1 MRLLVLPHARVHGWP
16 KHSDAPHGQCPELGD
31 ALAREYAT
39 DAHHTAYAPDPIAP
53 RRLTKEVLGVAPVAM
68 QLVVFDVDDEAAHR
82 EHRPASDAWREVEAP
97 KVAALLE
104 AHPGA
109 VVFDTRGGYRV
120 VALLEAP
127 VAIATADDIPRWS
140 RFYLLQLGYL
150 SRRFGIIADPAC
162 KDWQRL
168 YRLPHATR
176 DGGPS
181 PERRRVLGD
190 LRNPGV
196 WRRPGAGDGD
206 LAEVEEAA
214 DLAELERLA
223 ASSPKPWA
231 VHARA
236 AAPPTALP
244 PRAAKP
250 RATRTPSPVVAADL
264 GALAP
269 LALAVAGA
277 IGELPRGCA
286 VRHGAR
292 LAVAASLLERGWP
305 RAAVERVLGDI
316 ARAMGKE
323 AAAVVAETVGSTA
336 ERLEL
341 GAAVAS
347 DGWLRAN
354 APAVVVAL
362 ELHAPREGAAASVRR
377 ELDAVASPPEVSAE
391 EGAAAVVEAL
401 ERARADRS
409 LVFVRVTAGAG
420 KTFASAQHA
429 ADAAGRGE
437 RTVILA
443 PTHAV
448 VRDVVAELHTR
459 GVNASHAMGPLSH
472 RDDAGDPTCQLH
484 KAATSAARAGQ
495 DVLKT
500 MCDGVGYPAQG
511 GRYRLAVV
519 GAARNTPCP
528 HKDGCPAYK
537 AARASLTGDVVVTV
551 HALAGRA
558 VEWLRAGGGGL
569 VVVDEAPALVASHGI
584 TAATASLA
592 AVVLQG
598 ETFAGKERWR
608 GELLEALARGLEAEG
623 AEGCGTVRELLAL
636 GEPDAAV
643 VDGWVHRSRYTA
655 DDDGSEK
662 ERTRWAPRVSARKL
676 RWLHKGGMLSPE
688 AADASRLAGA
698 VAQALALQAP
708 DREPSAVATRSTV
721 APMGYG
727 PRPNALELRV
737 ALPAEELVALVA
749 ARDVGRVF
757 LDATADP
764 RLVERVLGEAPREVR
779 VAVRD
784 GAPVRR
790 VFVPW
795 SHGTRRGVLLP
806 EVDGVRGIRWDAV
819 RGPAREA
826 IALALEGVPRG
837 GRVALLTFRPLAQL
851 LERVWNGAARDAG
864 EVVDSEALEMLAP
877 LVAHGVT
884 FCTGYFGNL
893 RGQNGWREADGLVVL
908 GSPWPNKGASR
919 SMARALGL
927 EGAEE
932 DVALHATRAELEQAV
947 GRLRAPRRT
956 SAAVVVVAATV
967 PPLAADRRWEVRELR
982 AGRPP
987 AADHH
992 QLAELAA
999 VHGVHGAARIA
1010 GVDRATVRR
1019 ARAAVAAV
1027 GGGET
1032 FPTEEREVLSVT
1044 GFAPP
1049 HRGSVDACST
1059 PPAVPLCPA
1068 SPPPSG
1074 APPRATPFLGV
1085 PGTAHRAPPALL
1097 APQRAEE
1104 VRHPSAG
1111 ERWAAGG
1118 RR

>member
-31 ALAREYAT
+31 ALAAEYAT

-68 QLVVFDVDDEAAHR
+68 QLVVFDVDCPAAHR
-82 EHRPASDAWREVEAP
+82 EHKAASDAWRAAEAP
-97 KVAALLE
+97 KVAELLE

-109 VVFDTRGGYRV
+109 VAFDTRGGYRV

-127 VAIATADDIPRWS
+127 VAIATADDAAAWS

-168 YRLPHATR
+168 YRLPRATR

-181 PERRRVLGD
+181 PERRAVRGD
-190 LRNPGV
+190 LRRPGV
-196 WRRPGAGDGD
+196 WSCSSD
-206 LAEVEEAA
+206 EAA

-223 ASSPKPWA
+223 ASTPKPWA
-231 VHARA
+231 SHARA
-236 AAPPTALP
+236 AAAPTSLP

-277 IGELPRGCA
+277 IGELPRGCG

-305 RAAVERVLGDI
+305 RAAVDRVLGDI
-316 ARAMGKE
+316 ARALGKD
-323 AAAVVAETVGSTA
+323 ASAVVAETVGSTA
-336 ERLEL
+336 DRLEQ

-354 APAVVVAL
+354 APAVVEAL
-362 ELHAPREGAAASVRR
+362 ELYAPREGAAASVRR

-437 RTVILA
+437 RTVVLA
-443 PTHAV
+443 PSHAV
-448 VRDVVAELHTR
+448 ARDVLAELERR

-472 RDDAGDPTCQLH
+472 RDDAGEPTCQLH
-484 KAATSAARAGQ
+484 TAATSAARAGQ
-495 DVLKT
+495 DVLRT
-500 MCDGVGYPAQG
+500 VCDGVGYGG
-511 GRYRLAVV
+511 GRRYLPT
-519 GAARNTPCP
+519 AAAPPRSNTPCP
-528 HKDGCPAYK
+528 HKDGCGAYK

-558 VEWLRAGGGGL
+558 VEWLGEAPGGL

-584 TAATASLA
+584 TADAASLA

-598 ETFAGKERWR
+598 GTFARSERWR
-608 GELLEALARGLEAEG
+608 AEPLEALARGLEAEG

-643 VDGWVHRSRYTA
+643 VARWERLARYTEA
-655 DDDGSEK
+655 DDGTAK
-662 ERTRWAPRVSARKL
+662 ERTRWAPRVAL
-676 RWLHKGGMLSPE
+676 RTLQRLHEGGALSPE
-688 AADASRLAGA
+688 TLEAARLAGA

-708 DREPSAVATRSTV
+708 DRALGAVDARSTV

-727 PRPNALELRV
+727 PRPLALELRV
-737 ALPAEELVALVA
+737 ALPVEELVELVA
-749 ARDVGRVF
+749 ARGVGRVF

-764 RLVERVLGEAPREVR
+764 RLVERVLGEAPQVVR

-790 VFVPW
+790 VFLPW
-795 SHGTRRGVLLP
+795 SHGTRRHCIEREGGICWP
-806 EVDGVRGIRWDAV
+806 EV

-851 LERVWNGAARDAG
+851 LERVWTGAARDAG
-864 EVVDSEALEMLAP
+864 EVVDPDALELLAP

-884 FCTGYFGNL
+884 FATGYFGNL

-919 SMARALGL
+919 STARALGL

-932 DVALHATRAELEQAV
+932 DVAMHATRAELEQAV

-999 VHGVHGAARIA
+999 VHGVRGAARIA
-1010 GVDRATVRR
+1010 GVSPRTVGRAVEGD
-1019 ARAAVAAV
+1019 
-1027 GGGET
+1027 GGGMGCGT
-1032 FPTEEREVLSVT
+1032 TRYEESSVT
-1044 GFAPP
+1044 GSAAP

-1059 PPAVPLCPA
+1059 PRDVPLCPA

-1074 APPRATPFLGV
+1074 APPRATAFQSV
-1085 PGTAHRAPPALL
+1085 PGTGHPSRHRLAPP
-1097 APQRAEE
+1097 RAAE
-1104 VRHPSAG
+1104 VRHPPAG

>member
-39 DAHHTAYAPDPIAP
+39 DAHHTAYAPDPLAP

-68 QLVVFDVDDEAAHR
+68 QLVVFDVDDEEAHR

-97 KVAALLE
+97 KQRALLE

-196 WRRPGAGDGD
+196 WSRERGDEHLRGADG
-206 LAEVEEAA
+206 EAA

-277 IGELPRGCA
+277 IGELPRGEA

-323 AAAVVAETVGSTA
+323 AAAVVGETVASTA

-341 GAAVAS
+341 GAPVAS

-437 RTVILA
+437 RTVVLA
-443 PTHAV
+443 PSHAV
-448 VRDVVAELHTR
+448 ARDVLAELLAR

-472 RDDAGDPTCQLH
+472 HDDAGDPTCQLH
-484 KAATSAARAGQ
+484 TAATSAARAGQ
-495 DVLKT
+495 DVLRT
-500 MCDGVGYPAQG
+500 VCDGVGYGG
-511 GRYRLAVV
+511 GRRYLPT
-519 GAARNTPCP
+519 AAAPRSNTPCP
-528 HKDGCPAYK
+528 HKEGCHAYK

-584 TAATASLA
+584 TADAASLA

-598 ETFAGKERWR
+598 ETFARSERWR
-608 GELLEALARGLEAEG
+608 AELLEALARGLEAEG

-636 GEPDAAV
+636 GEPDAAR
-643 VDGWVHRSRYTA
+643 VDGWEHLARYTA
-655 DDDGSEK
+655 ADDGSDK
-662 ERTRWAPRVSARKL
+662 ERDRWAPRVGARKL
-676 RWLHKGGMLSPE
+676 RRLHAGGPLSPADLE
-688 AADASRLAGA
+688 AARLAGA

-721 APMGYG
+721 APRGYG

-737 ALPAEELVALVA
+737 ALPAEELVELVA

-795 SHGTRRGVLLP
+795 THGTRRHCLGA
-806 EVDGVRGIRWDAV
+806 EDAVRWEEV

-864 EVVDSEALEMLAP
+864 EVVDPEALELLAP

-927 EGAEE
+927 EGAED

-999 VHGVHGAARIA
+999 VHGVRGAARIA
-1010 GVDRATVRR
+1010 GVSPRTVGRAV
-1019 ARAAVAAV
+1019 VAE
-1027 GGGET
+1027 GGAMGCGT
-1032 FPTEEREVLSVT
+1032 TRYEESSVT
-1044 GFAPP
+1044 GSAAP

-1085 PGTAHRAPPALL
+1085 PGTPHRARPTL

>member
-1 MRLLVLPHARVHGWP
+1 MRLLVLPHAKVVGWP
-16 KHSDAPHGQCPELGD
+16 LTAESIRKRLTAEHHQCPELGD
-31 ALAREYAT
+31 GLAREYAT
-39 DAHHTAYAPDPIAP
+39 NAHHTAYAPDPIAP
-53 RRLTKEVLGVAPVAM
+53 RRLTRKAIEHAPVAM
-68 QLVVFDVDDEAAHR
+68 QLVVFDVDDEEAHR

-97 KVAALLE
+97 KQRALLE

-196 WRRPGAGDGD
+196 WRRERGDEHLRGADG
-206 LAEVEEAA
+206 EAA

-277 IGELPRGCA
+277 IGELPRGCG

-354 APAVVVAL
+354 APAVVEAL

-437 RTVILA
+437 RTVVLA
-443 PTHAV
+443 PSHAV
-448 VRDVVAELHTR
+448 ARDVLAELLAR

-495 DVLKT
+495 DVLRT
-500 MCDGVGYPAQG
+500 VCDGVGYGG
-511 GRYRLAVV
+511 GRRYLPT
-519 GAARNTPCP
+519 AAAPRSNTPCP
-528 HKDGCPAYK
+528 HKEGCHAYK

-584 TAATASLA
+584 TADAASLA

-598 ETFAGKERWR
+598 GTFTRGERWR

-636 GEPDAAV
+636 GEPDAAR
-643 VDGWVHRSRYTA
+643 VDGWEHLARYTEA
-655 DDDGSEK
+655 DDGSEK
-662 ERTRWAPRVSARKL
+662 ERARWAPPVAL
-676 RWLHKGGMLSPE
+676 RTLQRLHAGGALSPE
-688 AADASRLAGA
+688 TLEAARLAGA

-737 ALPAEELVALVA
+737 ALPAEELVELVA

-790 VFVPW
+790 VFIPW
-795 SHGTRRGVLLP
+795 SHGTRRGALLP
-806 EVDGVRGIRWDAV
+806 EADGVRGIRWDDV

-837 GRVALLTFRPLAQL
+837 GKVALLTFRPLAQL
-851 LERVWNGAARDAG
+851 LERVWNAEAVDPEAR
-864 EVVDSEALEMLAP
+864 ALLEP
-877 LVAHGVT
+877 IKAHGAE
-884 FCTGYFGNL
+884 FATGYFGNL

-908 GSPWPNKGASR
+908 GSPWPNKSASR

-999 VHGVHGAARIA
+999 VHGVRGAARIA
-1010 GVDRATVRR
+1010 GVSPRTVGRAVE
-1019 ARAAVAAV
+1019 AD
-1027 GGGET
+1027 GGAMGCGT
-1032 FPTEEREVLSVT
+1032 TRYEESSVT
-1044 GFAPP
+1044 GSAAP

>member
-1 MRLLVLPHARVHGWP
+1 MRLLVLPHAKVVGWP
-16 KHSDAPHGQCPELGD
+16 LTAESIRKRLTAEHHQCPELGD
-31 ALAREYAT
+31 GLAREYAT
-39 DAHHTAYAPDPIAP
+39 NAHHTAYAPDPLAP
-53 RRLTKEVLGVAPVAM
+53 RRLTRKAIEHAPVAM
-68 QLVVFDVDDEAAHR
+68 QLVVFDVDDEEAHR

-97 KVAALLE
+97 KQRALLE

-127 VAIATADDIPRWS
+127 VAIATADDIPKWS

-196 WRRPGAGDGD
+196 WRREGGDEHLRGADG
-206 LAEVEEAA
+206 EAA

-277 IGELPRGCA
+277 IGELPRGCG

-448 VRDVVAELHTR
+448 VRDVLAELLAR

-484 KAATSAARAGQ
+484 KAATSAARGGQ
-495 DVLKT
+495 DVLRT
-500 MCDGVGYPAQG
+500 VCDGVGYGG
-511 GRYRLAVV
+511 GRRYLPT
-519 GAARNTPCP
+519 AAAPRSNSPCP
-528 HKDGCPAYK
+528 HKEGCHAYK

-569 VVVDEAPALVASHGI
+569 VVVDEAPALVESHGI
-584 TAATASLA
+584 TAAAASDA

-608 GELLEALARGLEAEG
+608 GDLLEALARGLEAEG

-636 GEPDAAV
+636 GEPDAAM

-655 DDDGSEK
+655 ADDGSEK
-662 ERTRWAPRVSARKL
+662 ERTRWAPSVSARKL
-676 RWLHKGGMLSPE
+676 QRLHAGGALSPE
-688 AADASRLAGA
+688 ATDAARLAGA

-708 DREPSAVATRSTV
+708 DREPSAVATQSTV

-806 EVDGVRGIRWDAV
+806 EVDGVRGIRWDDV

-851 LERVWNGAARDAG
+851 LERVWRG
-864 EVVDSEALEMLAP
+864 EVVDPEARALLEP
-877 LVAHGVT
+877 IKAHGAT
-884 FCTGYFGNL
+884 FATGYFGNL

-987 AADHH
+987 AADRH

-1019 ARAAVAAV
+1019 ARAAVVAM

-1032 FPTEEREVLSVT
+1032 FPTEEREGLSVT
-1044 GFAPP
+1044 GSAPP

-1074 APPRATPFLGV
+1074 APPRATACLGV

-1097 APQRAEE
+1097 APQRAAE
-1104 VRHPSAG
+1104 VRPPSAG

>member
-1 MRLLVLPHARVHGWP
+1 MRLLVLPHAKVVGWP
-16 KHSDAPHGQCPELGD
+16 LTAESIRKRLTAEHHQCPELGD
-31 ALAREYAT
+31 GLAREYAT
-39 DAHHTAYAPDPIAP
+39 NAHHTAYAPDPLAP
-53 RRLTKEVLGVAPVAM
+53 RRLTRKAIEHAPVAM
-68 QLVVFDVDDEAAHR
+68 QLVVFDVDDEEAHR

-97 KVAALLE
+97 KQRALLE

-127 VAIATADDIPRWS
+127 VAIATAADAAAWS

-196 WRRPGAGDGD
+196 WRREGGDEHLRGADG
-206 LAEVEEAA
+206 EAA

-236 AAPPTALP
+236 AAAPTALP

-277 IGELPRGCA
+277 IGELPRGCG

-323 AAAVVAETVGSTA
+323 AAAVVAETVASTA

-354 APAVVVAL
+354 APAVVVVL

-437 RTVILA
+437 RTVVLA
-443 PTHAV
+443 PSHAV
-448 VRDVVAELHTR
+448 ARDVLAELLAR

-484 KAATSAARAGQ
+484 TAATSAARAGQ
-495 DVLKT
+495 DVLRT
-500 MCDGVGYPAQG
+500 VCDGVGYGG
-511 GRYRLAVV
+511 GRRYLTS
-519 GAARNTPCP
+519 AAPPRSNTPCP
-528 HKDGCPAYK
+528 HKEGCGAYK

-569 VVVDEAPALVASHGI
+569 VVVDEAPALVESHGI
-584 TAATASLA
+584 TAAAASDA

-608 GELLEALARGLEAEG
+608 GDLLEALARGLEAEG

-636 GEPDAAV
+636 GEPDAAM

-655 DDDGSEK
+655 ADDGSEK
-662 ERTRWAPRVSARKL
+662 ERDRWAPPVAL
-676 RWLHKGGMLSPE
+676 RTLQRLHAGGALSPE
-688 AADASRLAGA
+688 TLEAARLAGA

-708 DREPSAVATRSTV
+708 DREPSAVATQSTV

-737 ALPAEELVALVA
+737 ALPAEELVELVA

-795 SHGTRRGVLLP
+795 THGTRRHCLGAEG
-806 EVDGVRGIRWDAV
+806 EVRWEEV

-826 IALALEGVPRG
+826 LALALEGVPRG

-864 EVVDSEALEMLAP
+864 EVVDPEALELLAP
-877 LVAHGVT
+877 LVAHGAT
-884 FCTGYFGNL
+884 FATGYFGNL

-908 GSPWPNKGASR
+908 GSPWPNKSASR

-927 EGAEE
+927 EGAED

-999 VHGVHGAARIA
+999 VHGVRGAARIA
-1010 GVDRATVRR
+1010 GVSPRTVGRAVE
-1019 ARAAVAAV
+1019 AD
-1027 GGGET
+1027 GGAMGCGT
-1032 FPTEEREVLSVT
+1032 TRYEESSVT
-1044 GFAPP
+1044 GSAAP

>member
-1 MRLLVLPHARVHGWP
+1 MRLLVLPHAKVVGWP
-16 KHSDAPHGQCPELGD
+16 LTAESIRKRLTAEHHQCPELGD
-31 ALAREYAT
+31 GLAREYAT
-39 DAHHTAYAPDPIAP
+39 NAHHTAYAPDPIAP
-53 RRLTKEVLGVAPVAM
+53 RRLTRKAIEHAPVAM
-68 QLVVFDVDDEAAHR
+68 QLVVFDVDDEEAHR

-97 KVAALLE
+97 KQRALLE

-196 WRRPGAGDGD
+196 WRREGGDEHLRGADG
-206 LAEVEEAA
+206 EAA

-277 IGELPRGCA
+277 IGELPRGCG

-448 VRDVVAELHTR
+448 VRDVLAELLAR

-495 DVLKT
+495 DVLRT
-500 MCDGVGYPAQG
+500 VCDGVGYGG
-511 GRYRLAVV
+511 GRRYLHT
-519 GAARNTPCP
+519 AAPRSNTPCP
-528 HKDGCPAYK
+528 HKEGCHAYK

-569 VVVDEAPALVASHGI
+569 VVVDEAPALVESHGI
-584 TAATASLA
+584 TAAAASDA

-608 GELLEALARGLEAEG
+608 GDLLEALARGLEAEG

-636 GEPDAAV
+636 GEPDAAM

-655 DDDGSEK
+655 ADDGSDK
-662 ERTRWAPRVSARKL
+662 ERDRWAPPVAL
-676 RWLHKGGMLSPE
+676 RTLQRLHAGGALSPE
-688 AADASRLAGA
+688 TLDAARLAGA

-708 DREPSAVATRSTV
+708 DREPSAVATQSTV

-851 LERVWNGAARDAG
+851 LERVWRGAARDAG

-999 VHGVHGAARIA
+999 VHGVRGAARIA
-1010 GVDRATVRR
+1010 GVSPRTVGRAVE
-1019 ARAAVAAV
+1019 AD
-1027 GGGET
+1027 GGAK
-1032 FPTEEREVLSVT
+1032 PSLQKRERV
-1044 GFAPP
+1044 
-1049 HRGSVDACST
+1049 
-1059 PPAVPLCPA
+1059 CP
-1068 SPPPSG
+1068 
-1074 APPRATPFLGV
+1074 
-1085 PGTAHRAPPALL
+1085 
-1097 APQRAEE
+1097 
-1104 VRHPSAG
+1104 
-1111 ERWAAGG
+1111 
-1118 RR
+1118 

>member
-1 MRLLVLPHARVHGWP
+1 MRLLVLPHAKVVGWP
-16 KHSDAPHGQCPELGD
+16 LTAESIRKRLTAEHHQCPELGD
-31 ALAREYAT
+31 GLAREYAT
-39 DAHHTAYAPDPIAP
+39 NAHHTAYAPDPLAP
-53 RRLTKEVLGVAPVAM
+53 RRLTRKAIEHAPVAM
-68 QLVVFDVDDEAAHR
+68 QLVVFDVDDEEAHR

-97 KVAALLE
+97 KQRALLE

-196 WRRPGAGDGD
+196 WSRERGDEHLRGADG
-206 LAEVEEAA
+206 EAA

-277 IGELPRGCA
+277 IGELPRGCG

-323 AAAVVAETVGSTA
+323 AAAVVAETVASTA

-341 GAAVAS
+341 GAPVAS

-437 RTVILA
+437 RTVVLA
-443 PTHAV
+443 PSHAV
-448 VRDVVAELHTR
+448 ARDVLAELLAR

-495 DVLKT
+495 DVLRT
-500 MCDGVGYPAQG
+500 VCDGVGYGG
-511 GRYRLAVV
+511 GRRYLHT
-519 GAARNTPCP
+519 AAPRSNTPCP

-569 VVVDEAPALVASHGI
+569 VVVDEAPALVESHGI
-584 TAATASLA
+584 TAAAASDA
-592 AVVLQG
+592 AVVLHG

-608 GELLEALARGLEAEG
+608 GDLLEALARGLEAEG

-636 GEPDAAV
+636 GEPDAAM

-655 DDDGSEK
+655 ADDGSEK
-662 ERTRWAPRVSARKL
+662 ERARWAPHVAL
-676 RWLHKGGMLSPE
+676 RTLQRLHAGGALSPE
-688 AADASRLAGA
+688 TLEASRLAGA

-737 ALPAEELVALVA
+737 ALPAEELVELVA

-795 SHGTRRGVLLP
+795 THGTRRHCLGAEG
-806 EVDGVRGIRWDAV
+806 EVRWEEV

-837 GRVALLTFRPLAQL
+837 GKVALLTFRPLAQL

-864 EVVDSEALEMLAP
+864 EVVDPEALELLAP
-877 LVAHGVT
+877 LVAHGAT
-884 FCTGYFGNL
+884 FATGYFGNL

-908 GSPWPNKGASR
+908 GSPWPNKSASR

-927 EGAEE
+927 EGAED

-999 VHGVHGAARIA
+999 VHGVRGAARIA
-1010 GVDRATVRR
+1010 GVSPRTVGRAVE
-1019 ARAAVAAV
+1019 AD
-1027 GGGET
+1027 GGAMGCGT
-1032 FPTEEREVLSVT
+1032 TRYEESSVT
-1044 GFAPP
+1044 GSAAP

>member
-277 IGELPRGCA
+277 IGELPRGCG

-354 APAVVVAL
+354 APAVLKAL

-437 RTVILA
+437 RTVVLA
-443 PTHAV
+443 PSHAV
-448 VRDVVAELHTR
+448 ARDVLAELLAR

-495 DVLKT
+495 DVLRT
-500 MCDGVGYPAQG
+500 VCDGVGYGG
-511 GRYRLAVV
+511 GRRYLPT
-519 GAARNTPCP
+519 AAAPRSNTPCP
-528 HKDGCPAYK
+528 HKEGCHAYK

-584 TAATASLA
+584 TADAASLA

-598 ETFAGKERWR
+598 ETFARSERWR
-608 GELLEALARGLEAEG
+608 AELLEALARGLEAEG

-655 DDDGSEK
+655 ADDGSEK
-662 ERTRWAPRVSARKL
+662 ERTRWAPSVSARTL
-676 RWLHKGGMLSPE
+676 QRLHAGGALSPE
-688 AADASRLAGA
+688 TLEAARLAGA

-708 DREPSAVATRSTV
+708 DREPSAVATRSGV
-721 APMGYG
+721 APRGYG

-737 ALPAEELVALVA
+737 ALPAEELVELVA

-790 VFVPW
+790 VFIPW
-795 SHGTRRGVLLP
+795 SHGTRRGALLP
-806 EVDGVRGIRWDAV
+806 EADGVRGIRWDDV

-837 GRVALLTFRPLAQL
+837 GKVALLTFRPLAQL
-851 LERVWNGAARDAG
+851 LERVWNAEAVDPEAR
-864 EVVDSEALEMLAP
+864 ALLEP
-877 LVAHGVT
+877 IKAHGAE
-884 FCTGYFGNL
+884 FATGYFGNL

-908 GSPWPNKGASR
+908 GSPWPNKSASR

-999 VHGVHGAARIA
+999 VHGVRGAARIA
-1010 GVDRATVRR
+1010 GVSPRTVGRAVE
-1019 ARAAVAAV
+1019 AD
-1027 GGGET
+1027 GGAMGCGT
-1032 FPTEEREVLSVT
+1032 TRYEESSVT
-1044 GFAPP
+1044 GSAAP

>member
-1 MRLLVLPHARVHGWP
+1 MRLLVLPHARVRGWP
-16 KHSDAPHGQCPELGD
+16 KHHDATRYQCPELGD
-31 ALAREYAT
+31 ALACEYAT
-39 DAHHTAYAPDPIAP
+39 DAHHTAYAPDPHAP

-82 EHRPASDAWREVEAP
+82 EHRPASDAWREGEEP
-97 KVAALLE
+97 KVRALLE
-104 AHPGA
+104 EQPGA
-109 VVFDTRGGYRV
+109 IAFDTRGGYRV
-120 VALLEAP
+120 VALLEEP
-127 VAIATADDIPRWS
+127 VAIANGADVAAWS

-150 SRRFGIIADPAC
+150 SRRFGITADPAC

-196 WRRPGAGDGD
+196 WRRLGVGDG
-206 LAEVEEAA
+206 EVEEAA

-244 PRAAKP
+244 PRAAKARTP
-250 RATRTPSPVVAADL
+250 RTPSPVVAADL

-277 IGELPRGCA
+277 IEELPRGCG
-286 VRHGAR
+286 VRHRAR

-305 RAAVERVLGDI
+305 RAAVERVLGDL
-316 ARAMGKE
+316 ARAMGKD
-323 AAAVVAETVGSTA
+323 AAAVVAETVESTA
-336 ERLEL
+336 DRL
-341 GAAVAS
+341 AAGSPVAS

-437 RTVILA
+437 RTVVLA
-443 PTHAV
+443 PSHAV
-448 VRDVVAELHTR
+448 ARDVLAELLAR

-495 DVLKT
+495 DVLRT
-500 MCDGVGYPAQG
+500 VCDGVGYGG
-511 GRYRLAVV
+511 GRRYLPT
-519 GAARNTPCP
+519 AAAPRSNTPCP
-528 HKDGCPAYK
+528 HKEGCHAYK

-569 VVVDEAPALVASHGI
+569 VVVDEAPALVESHGI
-584 TAATASLA
+584 TAAAASDA

-608 GELLEALARGLEAEG
+608 GDLLEALARGLEAEG

-636 GEPDAAV
+636 GEPDAAM

-655 DDDGSEK
+655 ADDGSEK
-662 ERTRWAPRVSARKL
+662 ERTRWAPSVSARTL
-676 RWLHKGGMLSPE
+676 QRLHAGGALSPE
-688 AADASRLAGA
+688 TLEAARLAGA

-708 DREPSAVATRSTV
+708 DREPSAVATQSTV

-795 SHGTRRGVLLP
+795 THGTRRHCLGA
-806 EVDGVRGIRWDAV
+806 EDAVRWEEV

-837 GRVALLTFRPLAQL
+837 GKVALLTFRPLAQL
-851 LERVWNGAARDAG
+851 LERVWNAEAVDPEAR
-864 EVVDSEALEMLAP
+864 ALLEP
-877 LVAHGVT
+877 IKAHGAE
-884 FCTGYFGNL
+884 FATGYFGNL

-908 GSPWPNKGASR
+908 GSPWPNKSASR

-927 EGAEE
+927 EGAED

-999 VHGVHGAARIA
+999 VHGVRGAARIA
-1010 GVDRATVRR
+1010 GVSPRTVGRAVE
-1019 ARAAVAAV
+1019 AD
-1027 GGGET
+1027 GGAMGCGT
-1032 FPTEEREVLSVT
+1032 TRYEESSVT
-1044 GFAPP
+1044 GSAAP

>member
-39 DAHHTAYAPDPIAP
+39 DAHHTAYAPDPLAP

-68 QLVVFDVDDEAAHR
+68 QLVVFDVDCPAAHR
-82 EHRPASDAWREVEAP
+82 EHKAASDAWREEEAA
-97 KVAALLE
+97 KVAELLE

-109 VVFDTRGGYRV
+109 VAFDTRGGYRV
-120 VALLEAP
+120 VALLEHP
-127 VAIATADDIPRWS
+127 VAIATAADATAWS
-140 RFYLLQLGYL
+140 RFYLLQVGYL

-181 PERRRVLGD
+181 PERRRVRGD

-196 WRRPGAGDGD
+196 WRGSSDA
-206 LAEVEEAA
+206 AA

-231 VHARA
+231 THALA

-277 IGELPRGCA
+277 IGELPRGCG

-354 APAVVVAL
+354 APAVVEAL

-437 RTVILA
+437 RTVVLA
-443 PTHAV
+443 PSHAV
-448 VRDVVAELHTR
+448 ARDVVAELLAR

-472 RDDAGDPTCQLH
+472 RDDAGEPTCQLH
-484 KAATSAARAGQ
+484 TAASSAANAGQ
-495 DVLKT
+495 DVLRT
-500 MCDGVGYPAQG
+500 VCDGVGYGG
-511 GRYRLAVV
+511 GRRYLPT
-519 GAARNTPCP
+519 AAAPRSNTPCP
-528 HKDGCPAYK
+528 HKEGCHAYK

-584 TAATASLA
+584 TADAASLA
-592 AVVLQG
+592 ATVLQG
-598 ETFAGKERWR
+598 GTFARGERWR
-608 GELLEALARGLEAEG
+608 AELLEALARGLEAEG

-643 VDGWVHRSRYTA
+643 VDGWEHLARYTEA
-655 DDDGSEK
+655 DDGSDK
-662 ERTRWAPRVSARKL
+662 ERTRWAPRVAL
-676 RWLHKGGMLSPE
+676 RTLQRLHAGGALSPE
-688 AADASRLAGA
+688 TLEAARLAGA
-698 VAQALALQAP
+698 VAHALALQAP
-708 DREPSAVATRSTV
+708 DREPSAVATQSTV

-779 VAVRD
+779 IAVRD

-790 VFVPW
+790 VFIPW
-795 SHGTRRGVLLP
+795 SHGTRRGALLP
-806 EVDGVRGIRWDAV
+806 EADGVRGIRWDDV

-826 IALALEGVPRG
+826 IALALEGVPHG
-837 GRVALLTFRPLAQL
+837 GKVALLTFQPLAQL
-851 LERVWNGAARDAG
+851 LERVWRG
-864 EVVDSEALEMLAP
+864 EVVDPEARALLAP

-908 GSPWPNKGASR
+908 GSPWPNKSASR

-999 VHGVHGAARIA
+999 VHGVRGAARIA
-1010 GVDRATVRR
+1010 GVSPRTVGRAV
-1019 ARAAVAAV
+1019 VAD
-1027 GGGET
+1027 GGAMGCGT
-1032 FPTEEREVLSVT
+1032 TRYEESSVT
-1044 GFAPP
+1044 GSATP

-1068 SPPPSG
+1068 SPPPSE
-1074 APPRATPFLGV
+1074 APPRSTAFHGV
-1085 PGTAHRAPPALL
+1085 PGPAHRAPAHLL
-1097 APQRAEE
+1097 APQRAAE
-1104 VRHPSAG
+1104 VRPPSAG

>member
-1 MRLLVLPHARVHGWP
+1 VHGWP

-150 SRRFGIIADPAC
+150 SRRFGILADPAC

-181 PERRRVLGD
+181 PERRPVLGD

-196 WRRPGAGDGD
+196 WRRLGAGDGALGD
-206 LAEVEEAA
+206 EVEAAA

-223 ASSPKPWA
+223 ASNPKPWA

-277 IGELPRGCA
+277 IGELPKGCG

-354 APAVVVAL
+354 APAVVEAL

-437 RTVILA
+437 RTVVLA

-448 VRDVVAELHTR
+448 VRDVVAELLAR

-472 RDDAGDPTCQLH
+472 RDDAGAPTCQLH
-484 KAATSAARAGQ
+484 TAATSAARAGQ
-495 DVLKT
+495 DVLRT
-500 MCDGVGYPAQG
+500 VCDGVGYGG
-511 GRYRLAVV
+511 GRRYLTT
-519 GAARNTPCP
+519 AAPPRSNTPCP
-528 HKDGCPAYK
+528 HKEGCHAYK

-584 TAATASLA
+584 TADAASLA

-598 ETFAGKERWR
+598 GTFTRGERWR
-608 GELLEALARGLEAEG
+608 GDLLEALARGLEAEG

-662 ERTRWAPRVSARKL
+662 ERTRWAPRVAL
-676 RWLHKGGMLSPE
+676 RTLQRLHAGGALSPE
-688 AADASRLAGA
+688 TLEAARLAGA

-795 SHGTRRGVLLP
+795 SHGTRRHCLGAEG
-806 EVDGVRGIRWDAV
+806 EVRWDEV

-826 IALALEGVPRG
+826 LALALEGVPRG
-837 GRVALLTFRPLAQL
+837 GRVALLTFRALAQL
-851 LERVWNGAARDAG
+851 LERVESG
-864 EVVDSEALEMLAP
+864 EVVDPEALELLAP
-877 LVAHGVT
+877 LKAHGVT

-999 VHGVHGAARIA
+999 VHGVRGAARIA
-1010 GVDRATVRR
+1010 GVSPRTVGRAVE
-1019 ARAAVAAV
+1019 AD
-1027 GGGET
+1027 GGAMGCGT
-1032 FPTEEREVLSVT
+1032 TRYEESSVT
-1044 GFAPP
+1044 GSAAP

-1068 SPPPSG
+1068 SPPPSE
-1074 APPRATPFLGV
+1074 APPRATAFHGV